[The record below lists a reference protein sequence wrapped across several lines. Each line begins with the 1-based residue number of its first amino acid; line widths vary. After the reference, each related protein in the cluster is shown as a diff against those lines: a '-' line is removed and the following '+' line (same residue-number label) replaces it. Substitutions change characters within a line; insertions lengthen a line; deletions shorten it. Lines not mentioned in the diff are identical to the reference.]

1 MFGRAVEERASDVY
15 LDVRRDRAL
24 LAFRT
29 YGFKRPFDEISR
41 DDGLA
46 LARSIWALGTNAQ
59 FDESGVCDVA
69 FDFEHGGRLYRI
81 RGNSMKEVRGN
92 SVVCRVRDPSFV
104 LPLGKS
110 GYAPVQVRQIERMC
124 RAPGGLIL
132 ITGETNSGKST
143 TLASLMAAMPAT
155 QKVIEVADPVEVV
168 MNHVTHVEIEHY
180 GDDAEQ
186 RLRENLAA
194 LVRQN
199 PDTLV
204 LGEIRDE
211 ASATAA
217 KDMAIQGKRVLSTL
231 HTQSCVAAVP
241 RLVNLGVPPSLLG
254 ARAFLAGI
262 VNQNLFPVVCPSCGL
277 AKHPDPNVDARYRS
291 LFGDRV
297 RFLNATGCD
306 GCRDGVVGQTLVAEV
321 YPLCLDRSG
330 RAHDLVGAGR
340 LAELERYMRRNGAD
354 GHGCISKHRHAAGKV
369 ATGEIDPE
377 QTERIIG
384 EFGGEDLEDRCGEL
398 VELRRLGSR
407 GRGASCSIVSWPP
420 SCAPAWP
427 SARHSRRWKR
437 RSGSTRFP
445 ELWPGRRVRLSTRA
459 VWWPT
464 ALSRTR
470 SVPLDEVGLV
480 RVAERLGTMVDAF
493 EDLGRARSA
502 RLRIA
507 RNVLAPNGYYLVSLA
522 IAVAGAMQLEDMLGS
537 VLGHDVLAENGA
549 YMLSRWL
556 NDWAPLGIGAVLAVA
571 AGVLAGRQW
580 WHGRARRLLWFFDVE
595 HRARVALQFAEFAA
609 RLYGRGATHADVL
622 DAYAD
627 AHAHG
632 GFVRWAIR
640 EVRRD
645 HVDAG
650 MSIEDALAGRLVPEW
665 LAGVLSA
672 MVPGGRRDLYPG
684 AWEALGKM
692 QRSLLEARL
701 RTASAMVRAVAIG
714 AIGLLIA
721 VVVPGIYSAYTVP
734 I

>member
-1 MFGRAVEERASDVY
+1 MAARLQDVRAGDECTHRAVREFLRVQGGRLDCVVAADGTVFAVRGAISRRVGRALLSLVRGSVGTAELVEVTPLDFAQWKETNRRRLSAEQPAVRSTANPTVDFVFGRAVEERASDVY

-132 ITGETNSGKST
+132 VTGETNSGKST
-143 TLASLMAAMPAT
+143 TLASLMAAMPVT

-180 GDDAEQ
+180 GDGAEQ

-211 ASATAA
+211 ASAMAA

-262 VNQNLFPVVCPSCGL
+262 VNQNLVPVVCPSCGL
-277 AKHPDPNVDARYRS
+277 AKHPDPDADARYRS

-306 GCRDGVVGQTLVAEV
+306 ACRGGVAGQTLVAEV

-340 LAELERYMRRNGAD
+340 LAELERHMRRTGAD

-377 QTERIIG
+377 HTERIIG

-398 VELRRLGSR
+398 VELR
-407 GRGASCSIVSWPP
+407 A
-420 SCAPAWP
+420 
-427 SARHSRRWKR
+427 
-437 RSGSTRFP
+437 
-445 ELWPGRRVRLSTRA
+445 
-459 VWWPT
+459 
-464 ALSRTR
+464 
-470 SVPLDEVGLV
+470 
-480 RVAERLGTMVDAF
+480 
-493 EDLGRARSA
+493 
-502 RLRIA
+502 
-507 RNVLAPNGYYLVSLA
+507 
-522 IAVAGAMQLEDMLGS
+522 
-537 VLGHDVLAENGA
+537 
-549 YMLSRWL
+549 
-556 NDWAPLGIGAVLAVA
+556 
-571 AGVLAGRQW
+571 
-580 WHGRARRLLWFFDVE
+580 
-595 HRARVALQFAEFAA
+595 
-609 RLYGRGATHADVL
+609 
-622 DAYAD
+622 
-627 AHAHG
+627 
-632 GFVRWAIR
+632 
-640 EVRRD
+640 
-645 HVDAG
+645 
-650 MSIEDALAGRLVPEW
+650 
-665 LAGVLSA
+665 
-672 MVPGGRRDLYPG
+672 
-684 AWEALGKM
+684 
-692 QRSLLEARL
+692 
-701 RTASAMVRAVAIG
+701 
-714 AIGLLIA
+714 
-721 VVVPGIYSAYTVP
+721 
-734 I
+734 